1 MYSEFMKDM
10 PIIIDNNSNEDYIDD
25 FIREDS
31 IETEISFEDKYI
43 NKLKEIYEN
52 YKDDNEAL
60 HIFSD
65 DCLLDFLE
73 ESGYE
78 NIAKFY
84 KRNKESF
91 WYS

>member
-1 MYSEFMKDM
+1 MND
-10 PIIIDNNSNEDYIDD
+10 EDDIDD

-31 IETEISFEDKYI
+31 IETEISFEDKCI
-43 NKLKEIYEN
+43 NKLKELYEN
-52 YKDDNEAL
+52 YKDDNELL

-65 DCLLDFLE
+65 NCLLDFLE

-78 NIAKFY
+78 NIAKIY
-84 KRNKESF
+84 KRNKELF